1 MIKKIN
7 TLLHKLYLFSGYVAS
22 FFLILIAILIVLSI
36 LTRTFD
42 FYIAGLNEYSG
53 YCLAAASFF
62 GLAYTFE
69 AGGHIRITLFI
80 EKMSKKTKSIFEIWC
95 LTAASIFSGFLA
107 YYLIKMT
114 YTSYLFEEKSEGADG
129 ILLWPP
135 QITLAIGSSLLFICI
150 IHQFIKRLN
159 NNG

>member
-95 LTAASIFSGFLA
+95 LTAASIFSGFLS

-114 YTSYLFEEKSEGADG
+114 YTSYLFEERSEGADG
-129 ILLWPP
+129 ILLWPA

>member
-1 MIKKIN
+1 M
-7 TLLHKLYLFSGYVAS
+7 
-22 FFLILIAILIVLSI
+22 
-36 LTRTFD
+36 R
-42 FYIAGLNEYSG
+42 
-53 YCLAAASFF
+53 
-62 GLAYTFE
+62 
-69 AGGHIRITLFI
+69 

-95 LTAASIFSGFLA
+95 LTAASIFSGFLS

>member
-69 AGGHIRITLFI
+69 EGGHIRITLFI

-95 LTAASIFSGFLA
+95 LTAASIFSGFLS

-114 YTSYLFEEKSEGADG
+114 YISYLFEERSEGADG

>member
-114 YTSYLFEEKSEGADG
+114 YTSYLFEERSEGADG

>member
-7 TLLHKLYLFSGYVAS
+7 TLLHKLYLFSGYIAS

-80 EKMSKKTKSIFEIWC
+80 EKMNKKTKSIFEIWC
-95 LTAASIFSGFLA
+95 LTVASIFSGFLS

-114 YTSYLFEEKSEGADG
+114 YTSYLFEERSEGADG

-135 QITLAIGSSLLFICI
+135 QITLAIGSFLLFICI
-150 IHQFIKRLN
+150 IHQFIKRLT

>member
-1 MIKKIN
+1 MIKKIDRFLN
-7 TLLHKLYLFSGYVAS
+7 KLYLFSGYVSS
-22 FFLILIAILIVLSI
+22 FFLILIAVLIVLSI

-69 AGGHIRITLFI
+69 EGGHIRITLFI
-80 EKMSKKTKSIFEIWC
+80 EKMSIKTKSIFETWC
-95 LTAASIFSGFLA
+95 LTAATIFSGFLS

-114 YTSYLFEEKSEGADG
+114 FTSYLFEERSEGADG

-135 QITLAIGSSLLFICI
+135 QSTLAIGSTLLFICI

>member
-22 FFLILIAILIVLSI
+22 LFLILIAILIVLSI
-36 LTRTFD
+36 LARTFD

-95 LTAASIFSGFLA
+95 LTAASIFSGFLS

-114 YTSYLFEEKSEGADG
+114 YTSYLFEERSEGADG

-159 NNG
+159 NNE

>member
-69 AGGHIRITLFI
+69 SGDHIRITLFI

-95 LTAASIFSGFLA
+95 LTAASIFSGFLS

>member
-69 AGGHIRITLFI
+69 EGGHIRITLFF

-95 LTAASIFSGFLA
+95 LTAASIFSGFLS

>member
-1 MIKKIN
+1 MIKKID
-7 TLLHKLYLFSGYVAS
+7 TFLHKLYLFSGYVAS

-69 AGGHIRITLFI
+69 VGGHIRITLFI
-80 EKMSKKTKSIFEIWC
+80 EKMSNKIKSIFEIWC
-95 LTAASIFSGFLA
+95 LTAASIFSGFLS

-114 YTSYLFEEKSEGADG
+114 YTSYLFEERSEGADG

>member
-1 MIKKIN
+1 MMKKIN

-22 FFLILIAILIVLSI
+22 LFLILIAILIVLSI
-36 LTRTFD
+36 LARTFD

-95 LTAASIFSGFLA
+95 LTAASIFSGFLS

-114 YTSYLFEEKSEGADG
+114 YTSYLFEERSEGADG

-159 NNG
+159 NNE